1 MGSRM
6 MSDLNEIIGENIAVI
21 LSAKGKTVGELA
33 EVLNLSVTEVRQMLW
48 GGQIIN
54 VPMLNVIADF
64 LEIESVKL
72 VRLPANIRNRNI
84 MDLFGLRVSSGTGRY
99 AIRLADEISEMILFH
114 NRVRENEE
122 RMMQPSD

>member
-114 NRVRENEE
+114 NRVRENGE